1 MEVMSNFYLIQG
13 SSSSVQSH
21 NSYDDEPSINYA
33 TTIKIITVVI
43 LCIIFSRQIALLNI
57 VCVLVTYEN
66 LSTQK
71 T

>member
-13 SSSSVQSH
+13 SSSSIQPYK
-21 NSYDDEPSINYA
+21 SYDGEPSIIYA

-43 LCIIFSRQIALLNI
+43 LHIIFSHQIALLNI

-66 LSTQK
+66 FSTQK

>member
-1 MEVMSNFYLIQG
+1 MSNFYLIQG
-13 SSSSVQSH
+13 SSSSVQPY
-21 NSYDDEPSINYA
+21 NSYNGEPSIIYA

-43 LCIIFSRQIALLNI
+43 LHIFSHQIAFLNI

-66 LSTQK
+66 FSTQK